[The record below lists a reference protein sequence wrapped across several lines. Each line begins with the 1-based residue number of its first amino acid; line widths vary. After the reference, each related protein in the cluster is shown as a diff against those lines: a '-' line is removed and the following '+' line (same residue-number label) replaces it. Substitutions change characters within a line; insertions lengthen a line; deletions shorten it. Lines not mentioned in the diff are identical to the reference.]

1 MTQIGSDNIPV
12 SGSKAAIKRKERLEY
27 QVPAHDLDASLCHN
41 LTENEAAQLT
51 QYVEKIKEHSVGQ
64 GVVVRLGQSQK
75 GQVGFIESNVIYA
88 NADKPIPERI
98 VKDKI
103 LSAILLSKPI
113 QSLLHEPAKVIDGSK
128 LNLSKQP
135 MYADFEGSKFLSVHN
150 KNKLRDFG
158 INTDAIESYV
168 TNEPI
173 YEQIFNGI
181 KRKRVRFEDD
191 CLLGPIAKFREEYA
205 ENELFKNDMN
215 DFVENLHL
223 DGQQTSPSAG
233 YDEAVRKDHNSDIF
247 NSPLALEPIFP
258 LRQGALMHQDTPV
271 RRINFDAR
279 PAELLK
285 LPPAVSAV
293 KRDKVL
299 SKILNSEQIK
309 AAVYYPTS
317 FEPNTVLTLSR
328 VPMKPDFAA
337 GNSSNHLRE
346 SDKRFLE
353 NLGLNTEAV
362 HSNIVNGKI
371 YDKLFQDLDDCD
383 IDYSDCCLLQP
394 MKELRHHYKMTKDPL
409 FVSNLN
415 NLVAAEERENPLYGM
430 PFPSKS
436 TDSGFSSTPP
446 TPNYATHP
454 ILGCTNAPKQTPVS
468 NNFNLISLLDALE
481 LDGLPSP
488 PPVPFSNSKQQIT
501 NHPSQES
508 FQFAEEQVTP
518 LEAVTKC
525 KACKQDIYAG
535 TVAVKAARAGK
546 EDAWHPKCFTCY
558 TCGELLADLVYFFH
572 GGHIYCGRDLA
583 EILKIP
589 RCKACD
595 ELIFTK
601 EYTAAEGA
609 TFHIKHFCC
618 YQCDTPLAGQQYI
631 PDDKTNHPLCLKC
644 YDEYYAEKCQYCLRI
659 IGPTEEGVNFERLH
673 WHKNCF
679 ICAGLQCGKTLIGGK
694 FCIKNN
700 LPFCSP
706 KCVATIRTNY

>member
-41 LTENEAAQLT
+41 LSENEAAQLT

-64 GVVVRLGQSQK
+64 GIVVRLGQTQK
-75 GQVGFIESNVIYA
+75 GQVGFIDYIN
-88 NADKPIPERI
+88 DKPIPERI
-98 VKDKI
+98 VRDKI
-103 LSAILLSKPI
+103 LSAILLSRPI

-128 LNLSKQP
+128 LCLWKQP
-135 MYADFEGSKFLSVHN
+135 MYADFEGSKFLSVNN

-158 INTDAIESYV
+158 MNTDAIESYV

-181 KRKRVRFEDD
+181 KRKKVRFEDD

-223 DGQQTSPSAG
+223 DAKTSPTD
-233 YDEAVRKDHNSDIF
+233 YETPRKDYNSEIF

-258 LRQGALMHQDTPV
+258 LREGALMHQDTPV
-271 RRINFDAR
+271 RKLNFNTR
-279 PAELLK
+279 PETK
-285 LPPAVSAV
+285 FPVAVAAV
-293 KRDKVL
+293 KRDQIL
-299 SKILNSEQIK
+299 SQILNSEYVK
-309 AAVYYPTS
+309 TAVYYPTS
-317 FEPNTVLTLSR
+317 VIPNTKLILSR
-328 VPMKPDFAA
+328 VPLKPDFA
-337 GNSSNHLRE
+337 SNNNLRE

-362 HSNIVNGKI
+362 HSSIVNGKI
-371 YDKLFQDLDDCD
+371 YEKLFQDLDDCE

-415 NLVAAEERENPLYGM
+415 NFVAAEERENPFYGM
-430 PFPSKS
+430 S
-436 TDSGFSSTPP
+436 TPMQNTNSGYSSVPP

-454 ILGCTNAPKQTPVS
+454 ILGCNAPKQTPIS
-468 NNFNLISLLDALE
+468 DNFSLVSLLDALE
-481 LDGLPSP
+481 IDRLPSP
-488 PPVPFSNSKQQIT
+488 PPIPYSNPVQQT
-501 NHPSQES
+501 THCPSQELHPS
-508 FQFAEEQVTP
+508 LQEQLP
-518 LEAVTKC
+518 PAIAVAKC
-525 KACKQDIYAG
+525 KSCTEDILAG

-546 EDAWHPKCFTCY
+546 EDAWHPKCFTCHS
-558 TCGELLADLVYFFH
+558 CGELLADLVYFFH

-601 EYTAAEGA
+601 EYTAAEDA

-644 YDEYYAEKCQYCLRI
+644 YDEYYAEKCQYCSRI
-659 IGPTEEGVNFERLH
+659 IGPTEEGVNFDRLH

-679 ICAGLQCGKTLIGGK
+679 TCAGLQCGKTLIGGK

-706 KCVATIRTNY
+706 KCVASIRTNY